1 MINREKK
8 IRNEEIEKYLC
19 FVDARTMICE
29 YFLASGVD
37 SGIRGRNVAGRGVAG
52 VGGIILG
59 RVSHGGV

>member
-1 MINREKK
+1 
-8 IRNEEIEKYLC
+8 
-19 FVDARTMICE
+19 MICE

-37 SGIRGRNVAGRGVAG
+37 SGIGGRNVAGRCVAG